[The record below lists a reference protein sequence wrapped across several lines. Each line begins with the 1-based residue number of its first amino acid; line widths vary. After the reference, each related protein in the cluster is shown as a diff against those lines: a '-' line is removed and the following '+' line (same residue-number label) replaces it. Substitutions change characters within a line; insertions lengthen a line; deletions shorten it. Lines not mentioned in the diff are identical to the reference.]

1 VFVNRS
7 TRVIPHSFTFLGGA
21 NGYRLGH
28 SPCCPL
34 PFSDIYVCDCHQRG
48 QERTVAV
55 PFCLLRENQRAS
67 IISSRSSTGQLFFS
81 HRSLSQS
88 VCQGQ
93 LPLWNLEARAVFGEI
108 LRLAVQACSVPCSW
122 CNAGLFPGEACPTL
136 LPQADRCALAT
147 SFPSSF
153 PMVPSTAAS
162 SARWG
167 KARARFCDCTHP
179 AVGVSQT
186 TFLPL
191 FPEPQEHR

>member
-1 VFVNRS
+1 VGSSSVCESLDTGHPPLLHVFGRRKRLQTWALTLLPS
-7 TRVIPHSFTFLGGA
+7 PFLG
-21 NGYRLGH
+21 NLRLRLSSAGH
-28 SPCCPL
+28 GCCPVL
-34 PFSDIYVCDCHQRG
+34 SATRKP
-48 QERTVAV
+48 
-55 PFCLLRENQRAS
+55 AS
-67 IISSRSSTGQLFFS
+67 LSHFITAGQLFCS

-88 VCQGQ
+88 VFQGQ

-108 LRLAVQACSVPCSW
+108 LRLAVQACSVPYSW